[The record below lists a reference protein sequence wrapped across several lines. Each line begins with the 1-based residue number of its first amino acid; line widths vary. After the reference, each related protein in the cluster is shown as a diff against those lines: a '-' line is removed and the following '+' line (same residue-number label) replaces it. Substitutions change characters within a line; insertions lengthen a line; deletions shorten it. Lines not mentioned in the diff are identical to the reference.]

1 MRLER
6 PRIEPLPEAEWS
18 EEQRKLIQPMKDRW
32 GFVFNVLQTMIRN
45 MPLFLAW
52 SPLGT
57 HLMDTSALSP
67 RHRELL
73 ILRVA
78 WRTRSE
84 YEWGQHV
91 VMSQSVGLSPE
102 DFERIKSGPDA
113 EGWEVFDATL
123 LRATDELLDD
133 TMLSDE
139 VWSALANR
147 LSDEQMTDLIFTVG
161 HYKMLAMALNSLG
174 VQRDPNVPGFSD

>member
-1 MRLER
+1 MRLSR
-6 PRIEPLPEAEWS
+6 PRVEPLPEAEWS
-18 EEQRKLIQPMKDRW
+18 EAQRKLMQPMKERW
-32 GFVFNVLQTMIRN
+32 GFVFNVLQTLIRN

-52 SPLGT
+52 SPLGS

-78 WRTRSE
+78 WQTRSE

-91 VMSQSVGLSPE
+91 QMSRSAGLTPE

-113 EGWEVFDATL
+113 AGWDELDAAL
-123 LRATDELLDD
+123 LRAVDELLDD
-133 TMLSDE
+133 AMLSDDL
-139 VWSALANR
+139 WNALASH
-147 LSDEQMTDLIFTVG
+147 LSTEQLTDAIFTVG
-161 HYKMLAMALNSLG
+161 HYNMLAMALNSLG
-174 VQRDPNVPGFSD
+174 IQREPNVPGFGD

>member
-1 MRLER
+1 MRLEH

-32 GFVFNVLQTMIRN
+32 GFVFNVLQTLIRN
-45 MPLFLAW
+45 MPLFLSW
-52 SPLGT
+52 GPLGT
-57 HLMDTSALSP
+57 HLMDGSALSS

-78 WRTRSE
+78 WRTQSE

-91 VMSQSVGLSPE
+91 QMSESAGLVAK
-102 DFERIKSGPDA
+102 DFERIKAGPEA
-113 EGWEVFDATL
+113 EGWEEFDSTL
-123 LRATDELLDD
+123 LRAADELLDD

-139 VWSALANR
+139 IWNALANQ
-147 LSDEQMTDLIFTVG
+147 LSAEQITDAIFTVG

-174 VQRDPNVPGFSD
+174 VQREPNVPGFND